1 MNLADIQRQLNSTN
15 NVTETL
21 NTVEETMTQLFID
34 NGVSI
39 PLETYMK
46 DPIGHFQRI
55 PPMFQPKAVGEKL
68 AIAEFTKNTAMVH
81 AISQWLT
88 GNLKGTRYLDAMH
101 SYNETW
107 DGMLRANPE
116 GWTK

>member
-1 MNLADIQRQLNSTN
+1 MTKSITSTS
-15 NVTETL
+15 TQSQEP
-21 NTVEETMTQLFID
+21 TMTQLFID

-46 DPIGHFQRI
+46 DPIAKFERT
-55 PPMFQPKAVGEKL
+55 PPMFVSKSVGERL
-68 AIAEFTKNTAMVH
+68 AIAEFTKNTAVVH

-88 GNLKGTRYLDAMH
+88 ANLKGTRYLAAMR

-107 DGMLRANPE
+107 DGMLRANPN
-116 GWTK
+116 GWAK

>member
-1 MNLADIQRQLNSTN
+1 
-15 NVTETL
+15 
-21 NTVEETMTQLFID
+21 MTQLFID

-46 DPIGHFQRI
+46 DPIGHFERI

-68 AIAEFTKNTAMVH
+68 AIAEFTKNFDKVREIQKWWNA
-81 AISQWLT
+81 
-88 GNLKGTRYLDAMH
+88 NLKTHRYLQA
-101 SYNETW
+101 SRAYNETW
-107 DGMLRANPE
+107 DGLLRANPN